1 MDSQLAV
8 LAEGDSNRGH
18 RTLAEKAFE
27 TLHSAIITGQLRPG
41 TRLPIE
47 ELADVLEMSPMPIRE
62 AVRRLDGAGLV
73 ENIPHRGARVTEL
86 SVTDLSEVYEARLA
100 LEVLAIRRAAERFDA
115 PHEATAGQ
123 RLATLNHMTDDNSAT
138 TSAAHEAFHFALY
151 DAADSAWLMRLIRP
165 VWESAIAWRCLNA
178 ASSRRA
184 FPSTKRSWRRAP
196 ATILTGQPSH
206 CTTIWR
212 RRPTMSQWRWVAS
225 RCSSSGSRSRK
236 SALHRRWPTRVG
248 RAHNADR
255 SAGALGVQ
263 CSVW

>member
-1 MDSQLAV
+1 MESPLAV

-86 SVTDLSEVYEARLA
+86 SVIDLSEVYEARLA

-115 PHEATAGQ
+115 AREALAGR
-123 RLATLNHMTDDNSAT
+123 RLGALQQMTDDNSAT
-138 TSAAHEAFHFALY
+138 TSAAHAAFHFALY
-151 DAADSAWLMRLIRP
+151 DAADSAWLLRLIRP
-165 VWESAIAWRCLNA
+165 VWETSERYCLEVPQCRQLAARAHEHEAILEACAGNDPDRA
-178 ASSRRA
+178 A
-184 FPSTKRSWRRAP
+184 
-196 ATILTGQPSH
+196 
-206 CTTIWR
+206 
-212 RRPTMSQWRWVAS
+212 V
-225 RCSSSGSRSRK
+225 
-236 SALHRRWPTRVG
+236 ALHDHLATTANHV
-248 RAHNADR
+248 
-255 SAGALGVQ
+255 
-263 CSVW
+263 SVAMGGEPLFELSG